1 MVGLPEQPARRRYR
15 VLAPALSKVMRL
27 RSAAVI
33 ALCMICAACGS
44 SSSHA
49 RRTAQAPGGSS
60 APRGSGASSGSGAT
74 GATPANPTLGATGVT
89 LASGPHPLLGI
100 GDNNI
105 YLFADPRFRSLGI
118 TQVRDDI
125 PWNILAN
132 GGYPR
137 RRLAAWLG
145 DAHTE
150 HLSVLISFDR
160 SRQYKL
166 PSVAAYSAAFLEFR
180 RLYPWVTQFVTWD
193 EANFFGEPTAAHVL
207 RAVRYYQALRRDC
220 PSCTILAPDL
230 LDLPRYAVPPV
241 RYAREF
247 IRDLGSQPPIWALND
262 YVGANRMSTAS
273 TRQLL
278 AAVTG
283 KIWIVEVAGIISNGT
298 HAVVAS
304 AQRIAHAADVDR
316 FIVDDLGGLS
326 PRIEHIYLYEWRA
339 GTGRNLWDSALISAD
354 GQPRPGYDVL
364 ADTLAAWGI
373 KPNCAISTAPPACAA
388 SSRR

>member
-89 LASGPHPLLGI
+89 LASGPHPL
-100 GDNNI
+100 
-105 YLFADPRFRSLGI
+105 
-118 TQVRDDI
+118 
-125 PWNILAN
+125 
-132 GGYPR
+132 

-283 KIWIVEVAGIISNGT
+283 KIWIVEVGGIISNGT

-354 GQPRPGYDVL
+354 GHPRPGYDVL